1 MEESKRLLNA
11 GKITEAFERL
21 KNILPKFEGTQDEW
35 KIHEL
40 IGAAFHDLGD
50 AEGAVQAYLCAVQ
63 KDKYLRSQREHFSN
77 YLFALHYLNS
87 ITNEELANEHFIY
100 NDLFENEHLTSDTC
114 SNSKKSKLTIGYI
127 APNFLE
133 SSSARFYEALLT
145 EYNRD
150 EFVVKCFSL
159 SHESDQFTAL
169 IHSNVDDMIILEDF
183 SIEEAAQEIVN
194 ESVDILFDLG
204 GHTDG
209 GITLQIMSY
218 KPAPVQ
224 ISGIGWFDTTGLK
237 AIDYL
242 LTDNYLAP
250 IGHEKYFTEKL
261 LRLNGAFAF
270 TPLLGASNSS
280 PDLSLDPRPLPLK
293 SPLTLDF
300 KITFGCFNNFMKV
313 TDDYLKC
320 VKKILSKVQNSKFIM
335 QDTTMIPSRKTEM
348 EKRLK
353 ALHLPIG
360 RIEVRLGNDDYLND
374 YTSIDI
380 MLDTFPY
387 NGGTM
392 TATALYMGVP
402 VISLY
407 GTRHSSRF
415 GANILRLA
423 GMSELI
429 ANDQKEYINKAV
441 SLAEEQNKLIE
452 LKKTLRERLNKSKLL
467 DRKSFVTELEYH
479 YKRMVDDR

>member
-1 MEESKRLLNA
+1 MEESKRLLNI
-11 GKITEAFERL
+11 GKTYEAFERL
-21 KNILPKFEGTQDEW
+21 KAILPQFEGTQDEW

-50 AEGAVQAYLCAVQ
+50 AEGAVQAYLHTAR

-100 NDLFENEHLTSDTC
+100 NNLFENEYLISDTC
-114 SNSKKSKLTIGYI
+114 SNSQRSKLTIGYI
-127 APNFLE
+127 APDFLE
-133 SSSARFYEALLT
+133 SSSARFYESLLT

-159 SHESDQFTAL
+159 SRESDQFTAL
-169 IHSNVDDMIILEDF
+169 INSNIDDMIILENF
-183 SIEEAAQEIVN
+183 TIEEAAQEIVN
-194 ESVDILFDLG
+194 ENIDILFDFG
-204 GHTDG
+204 GHTEG
-209 GITLQIMSY
+209 GMTLQIMSY
-218 KPAPVQ
+218 KPVPIQ

-237 AIDYL
+237 AIDYF

-270 TPLLGASNSS
+270 TPTTVRVKGQGARNKE
-280 PDLSLDPRPLPLK
+280 L
-293 SPLTLDF
+293 
-300 KITFGCFNNFMKV
+300 ITFGCFNNFMKI

-320 VKKILSKVQNSKFIM
+320 AKKILSKAQNSKFIM
-335 QDTTMIPSRKTEM
+335 QDTTMIPARKTEM

-353 ALHLPIG
+353 TLHLPID

-374 YTSIDI
+374 YAAIDI

-415 GANILRLA
+415 GADILRLA
-423 GMSELI
+423 GMSDLT

-441 SLAEEQNKLIE
+441 SLAEDQNKLIE
-452 LKKTLRERLNKSKLL
+452 FKKTLRDRLNKSKLL
-467 DRKSFVTELEYH
+467 DTKSFVAELEYH
-479 YKRMVDDR
+479 YKRMVGA